1 MATVNTQTTKNNNY
15 RIIGLKNLEKKHSDM
30 FSLTL
35 SSPRGCIP
43 SHQNRFIERLS
54 QAQVE
59 AQSTSPKEVLGKG
72 LSLN

>member
-1 MATVNTQTTKNNNY
+1 MGGYIMGSYEDPKWGPLD
-15 RIIGLKNLEKKHSDM
+15 ID
-30 FSLTL
+30 
-35 SSPRGCIP
+35 
-43 SHQNRFIERLS
+43 IERLA